1 MKIYQLVAHGSLVTF
16 SDSYKLHSK
25 TVYKSQKQ
33 ARMAIVE
40 FKKLVTA
47 PRNKY
52 DLTVMEKKNLHVII
66 VPLELVENKKEE
78 NNGNTNKE

>member
-16 SDSYKLHSK
+16 NDSYKLHSK
-25 TVYKSQKQ
+25 KVYKSQKQ
-33 ARMAIVE
+33 ARVAVPE
-40 FKKLVTA
+40 FKKLVTS
-47 PRNKY
+47 PSNKY
-52 DLTVMEKKNLHVII
+52 ALTVMDKKNLRVII